1 MDTAMTVTDPY
12 ATEEPIPYE
21 PDHPD
26 NLANQGPLDST
37 PATTDVLLTPD
48 EAWAQAEQTP
58 PVETEPLP
66 PGNPFESPAFVI
78 GKCDECGIVGG
89 GHTPECS
96 RYVAPA

>member
-1 MDTAMTVTDPY
+1 MTVYPEPQASVDPY

-48 EAWAQAEQTP
+48 EAWAQAEQSP

-78 GKCDECGIVGG
+78 GKCRRVRDRRRRS
-89 GHTPECS
+89 HT
-96 RYVAPA
+96 